1 MSKLEMI
8 QEQILEAENRK
19 DWKRAAALSRAW
31 TEELKEE
38 DKRLN
43 QHLRNLDEKIKN
55 TTRIMQ
61 QRHSSER
68 RVASPWKFF

>member
-8 QEQILEAENRK
+8 QEQILEAEKHK
-19 DWKRAAALSRAW
+19 DWKKAAELSKAW

-43 QHLRNLDEKIKN
+43 QRLRALAEKIQN
-55 TTRIMQ
+55 TTRILPKQ
-61 QRHSSER
+61 HESHR
-68 RVASPWKFF
+68 ALPWKFF

>member
-8 QEQILEAENRK
+8 QEQILDAENRK
-19 DWKRAAALSRAW
+19 DWKRARELSRAW

-38 DKRLN
+38 GKRLN
-43 QHLRNLDEKIKN
+43 QHLKNLNEKIRN